1 MKSAR
6 LLLLPSVLLAAAVHA
21 GEPAA
26 PAPAITPAE
35 PDSGWEFLANLYVP
49 MMGMEGAVGVAGM
62 APANVDIGFDDL
74 LDNFDGS
81 FSGAFEARKG
91 PWSITA
97 DAIWLKVSFST
108 PPIGN
113 SYLAV
118 TQNQIMGSLLVGY
131 DLLHNEDTRFEVVA
145 GGAINSLEVDM
156 DLFTPRLP
164 VAIRSGSGSQAWI
177 DPVVGL
183 RVRHRLGERW
193 GLFASGTFG
202 SFDISSDEYWQVI
215 AGVSYRLTEQTS
227 LALAYRMLSVDYQQG
242 GFLYDTQ
249 TSGPNVGL
257 VVQF

>member
-1 MKSAR
+1 MKSA
-6 LLLLPSVLLAAAVHA
+6 LPLLLAALLAPGARA

-26 PAPAITPAE
+26 PAPSLTPAE

-49 MMGMEGAVGVAGM
+49 MMGLEGDIGVAGM
-62 APANVDIGFDDL
+62 APTAVDIGFDDL

-81 FSGAFEARKG
+81 LSGAFEARNG
-91 PWSITA
+91 RWSITA

-108 PPIGN
+108 PPITN

-118 TQNQIMGSLLVGY
+118 TQNQIMGSLVIGY
-131 DLLHNEDTRFEVVA
+131 DLYQSEDTRFEVVA
-145 GGAINSLEVDM
+145 GAAINSLEVDM

-164 VAIRSGSGSQAWI
+164 VTIRSGSGSQSWI

-183 RVRHRLGERW
+183 RVRHRLGDRW
-193 GLFASGTFG
+193 GLFAGGTFG
-202 SFDISSDEYWQVI
+202 SFDVSSDEYWQII
-215 AGVSYRLTEQTS
+215 AGISYRLSESTS

-242 GFLYDTQ
+242 GFLWDTQ

-257 VVQF
+257 VFQF